1 MQQSAGNT
9 EDTGGDEE
17 ASEWPHTGITG
28 TSQPGPSPPTSD
40 AIGEEVQ
47 SGLSS
52 GLHTLGQQELK
63 MIGM

>member
-1 MQQSAGNT
+1 MTTQRESAADCREHRN
-9 EDTGGDEE
+9 EE
-17 ASEWPHTGITG
+17 ASVWPHAGITG

-52 GLHTLGQQELK
+52 GLHILGQQELER
-63 MIGM
+63 